1 MKNLPFSDE
10 PREAAEPVKRVD
22 DSAVAEGFRL
32 LLEYKRGKSVLEQR
46 IISNEEWYR
55 LRHNRV

>member
-10 PREAAEPVKRVD
+10 PQEAAEPVRNIG

-46 IISNEEWYR
+46 IISNEE
-55 LRHNRV
+55 

>member
-10 PREAAEPVKRVD
+10 AQEAAEPVRNIG

-46 IISNEEWYR
+46 IISNEE
-55 LRHNRV
+55 